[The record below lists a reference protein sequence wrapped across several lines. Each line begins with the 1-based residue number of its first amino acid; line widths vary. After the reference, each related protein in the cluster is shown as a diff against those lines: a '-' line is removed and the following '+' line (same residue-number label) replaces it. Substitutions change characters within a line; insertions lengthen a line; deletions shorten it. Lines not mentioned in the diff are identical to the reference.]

1 VSFLLGES
9 VMTVEE
15 VKDSVIVAPQ
25 AFVLMALHAAQHS
38 TSAVHGLLIGSR
50 SENKIQVSGA
60 FPVCHETPTK
70 LLVETALALV
80 QSTMH
85 NDNDKSASAS
95 IVGWFTAPEML
106 ADNKPGPVALRIAA
120 NLATDSN
127 EPVLLVLRNEIIG
140 QLINGEETSA
150 SAAIQAFGKNFGQ
163 QWMDPLEVSVL
174 QETDATRATKELH
187 EEGTSI
193 NDLVDHWQNG
203 ASSDW
208 CETLATIT
216 NKCF

>member
-1 VSFLLGES
+1 
-9 VMTVEE
+9 MTVKE
-15 VKDSVIVAPQ
+15 VKDSVVVAPQ
-25 AFVLMALHAAQHS
+25 AFVLMALHAAHHS
-38 TSAVHGLLIGSR
+38 TSAVHGLLIGTR
-50 SENKIQVSGA
+50 SENKIEVSGA

-85 NDNDKSASAS
+85 NDKSAG

-174 QETDATRATKELH
+174 QETDATNATKELH
-187 EEGTSI
+187 QEGMLI
-193 NDLVDHWQNG
+193 NDLVDHWETG

-208 CETLATIT
+208 HETLATIT